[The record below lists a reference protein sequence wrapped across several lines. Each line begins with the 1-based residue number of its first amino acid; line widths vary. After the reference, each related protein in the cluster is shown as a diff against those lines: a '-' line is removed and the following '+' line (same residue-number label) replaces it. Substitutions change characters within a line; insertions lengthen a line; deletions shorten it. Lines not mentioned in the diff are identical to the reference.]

1 MKITA
6 KLFKNEGNGN
16 QKAYGSITVEGAIAI
31 QIRVMEGKNGAFVS
45 FPNRKLANGE
55 YKDVAFPI
63 TKEARQQIIDL
74 VLGEYEKLFV
84 VNAAKVE
91 SYIKKECGTYAPDD
105 DLEDEFPFKQ
115 GLTPS

>member
-1 MKITA
+1 MNITA

-74 VLGEYEKLFV
+74 VLGEYEKLNKPD
-84 VNAAKVE
+84 NA
-91 SYIKKECGTYAPDD
+91 TQDD
-105 DLEDEFPFKQ
+105 DLEDEFPFKK

>member
-1 MKITA
+1 MNITA
-6 KLFKNEGNGN
+6 KLFKNEGDGN
-16 QKAYGSITVEGAIAI
+16 QKAYGSITLDDCFVV
-31 QIRVMEGKNGAFVS
+31 QIRVMEGKNGVFVS

-63 TKEARQQIIDL
+63 TKEARQQIIDV

-91 SYIKKECGTYAPDD
+91 SYIKKECGTYAPND